1 MFFIHWNMIPNIFFT
16 LLILKTRVLTTLF
29 KPQFSHNWKY
39 MFPQHFLNYNFH
51 IILNNNTKNLQQNG
65 LIFLFLF
72 WLRKYLLFLKLW
84 FIDILLVWLLLCEKY
99 LMFIKFQWTFSN
111 IFSSYRQR
119 LKLKVGSIT
128 LEVLGE
134 SFKWVIFYI

>member
-16 LLILKTRVLTTLF
+16 LLILKTRVLTILF
-29 KPQFSHNWKY
+29 KPQFSYSWKY
-39 MFPQHFLNYNFH
+39 MFSQYFLNYNFH

-119 LKLKVGSIT
+119 LKFRVGSIT